1 MANIKFSAFTQK
13 VVQTSVD
20 FLVGYTGA
28 DNVRITPAALGDGI
42 YLPLGGGNMTGD
54 LVCNDGVAAAFGT
67 GLDAFFKHSGSD
79 FEFFNDKGNVTF
91 NQRADDKDIKF
102 YCDDGAGGVTEYFRL
117 DGSVELNRFYKNVKL
132 DDNVVL
138 QIGSSADLQ
147 IKHDAT
153 DSFIENITGDLYI
166 TNKVDDKDIIF
177 QSDNGSGAVSQYFRL
192 DGSWADGTNVF
203 TAWPDN
209 SIIALGDGADLK
221 IYHDASHSR
230 IDEVGTGGLIIRTG
244 DFYLRNPSD
253 EEMIYATSGGAV
265 DIYFNNSKKFET
277 TATGIQVTDEV
288 SIGTSLVHTGDTD
301 TKVTFGTNNIT
312 LIAGGATHFIAESD
326 QTTILYSGNAQTIF
340 CDTIQ
345 RVGIGTTGPAKKLDV
360 TVDTNDDGILLQVSG
375 RKAME
380 LIVNSGVNGQ
390 GMLNFYTGNTLHYGR
405 INADSE
411 GLNLDT
417 IANRSMIFKKAGTE
431 AMRIDTSGNLGIGT
445 GIPTAALQVVGLVE
459 YADNATAITAGLTAG
474 AFYRTG
480 DLLKVVH

>member
-13 VVQTSVD
+13 VVQTNVD

-42 YLPLGGGNMTGD
+42 YLPLGGGTMVGNII
-54 LVCNDGVAAAFGT
+54 LNDNVQLKFGT
-67 GLDAFFKHSGSD
+67 SGAESFIYSDGSD
-79 FEFFNDKGNVTF
+79 TWFQGNSGNIWF
-91 NQRADDKDIKF
+91 YQGADDKDIKF

-209 SIIALGDGADLK
+209 SVIALGDAADLK
-221 IYHDASHSR
+221 IYHDASNSY
-230 IDEVGTGGLIIRTG
+230 IDDTGTGILNIRSSSSIKLRTMLNEDYLI
-244 DFYLRNPSD
+244 
-253 EEMIYATSGGAV
+253 ATEGGSV
-265 DIYFNNSKKFET
+265 DLYYDNIKKLES

-301 TKVTFGTNNIT
+301 TKVSFGTDEIVLT
-312 LIAGGATHFIAESD
+312 TAGTDAVTVDSSGDVGIGESSPDRKLHVNSGAD
-326 QTTILYSGNAQTIF
+326 NANTIF
-340 CDTIQ
+340 ESTDTAVTVRFTDSTGSAELECRNDWRFSNNAGVDEQMRIDSAGL
-345 RVGIGTTGPAKKLDV
+345 VGIGTA
-360 TVDTNDDGILLQVSG
+360 
-375 RKAME
+375 A
-380 LIVNSGVNGQ
+380 
-390 GMLNFYTGNTLHYGR
+390 
-405 INADSE
+405 
-411 GLNLDT
+411 
-417 IANRSMIFKKAGTE
+417 
-431 AMRIDTSGNLGIGT
+431 
-445 GIPTAALQVVGLVE
+445 PTAALQVVGLVE
-459 YADNATAITAGLTAG
+459 YADNAAALVGGLTAG